1 MLVLTKDTVLN
12 PGILKTRS
20 LPRRFL
26 GRVSVWPKGARAAD
40 WARLVVEAQ
49 FLRYLVALAPF
60 IGLMFVWEDGALAMA
75 HAPLPMV
82 ALIIFVEM
90 RVLRISDTARKA
102 LLPPDVATAR
112 LETLGF
118 RARAALRD
126 IAARR
131 GIEAGELHLVVEQSD
146 LARVAPLTLVTVQ
159 SAAPKP
165 HILDLD
171 AQERALVRAGLF
183 DDALTERQ
191 LHEASLV
198 QKTFLHSFRQ
208 EARAVSAHARL
219 AARLQARQPGPG
231 PGPDPSAEA
240 PA

>member
-1 MLVLTKDTVLN
+1 MLVLTKDTLLN
-12 PGILKTRS
+12 PDILKTRS

-26 GRVSVWPKGARAAD
+26 GRVSVWPRGAGAGV
-40 WARLVVEAQ
+40 WARLLVEAQ
-49 FLRYLVALAPF
+49 FLRYLVALTPLVL
-60 IGLMFVWEDGALAMA
+60 LMFVWEDGALAMA

-90 RVLRISDTARKA
+90 RVLRMSDAARKK
-102 LLPPDVATAR
+102 LLNEDIATGR

-118 RARAALRD
+118 RARALLRE

-131 GIEAGELHLVVEQSD
+131 GIADGDLHLVVEQSD

-159 SAAPKP
+159 AATPKP
-165 HILDLD
+165 HVLELD
-171 AQERALVRAGLF
+171 ADERAMLRARLF
-183 DDALTERQ
+183 DEELTESHV
-191 LHEASLV
+191 HEAALMK
-198 QKTFLHSFRQ
+198 KTFLHDFRQ

-219 AARLQARQPGPG
+219 AARLDAARTGT
-231 PGPDPSAEA
+231 EA